1 MSTPL
6 RVGIAGLGTV
16 GAGVVKAI
24 RTNGDLLTKR
34 CGRPIEIAAVSA
46 RDRAKDRGV
55 SIDGLTWHDD
65 PLALA
70 SDADVDVVVELI
82 GGEAGV
88 AKQLAEDSF
97 DGGKAFVTANKALIA
112 LHGVDLSAR
121 ANAAGLALRFEA
133 AVAGGIPVIKGISE
147 GLAGN
152 RLSRAYGILNGT
164 CNYILSVMEDTGRS
178 FDDVLAEAQ
187 ELGYAEADPSF
198 DIDGIDTAHKLA
210 ILSSVAFG
218 TQIDYAGVYVEGLR
232 HITALDLEYAA
243 ELGYRVKLLGI
254 ANLSERGLEQRV
266 HPCMVSL
273 ETPIAH
279 VMGVDNAVVSEGDL
293 VGRCVYEGP
302 GAGEGPTASAVVAD
316 LVDIARGNTHPILN
330 GGPGHNQPTAVPMAD
345 HSGRYYLRLN
355 VVDRPG
361 VIAGITAVFRDEDVS
376 MESLLQRGRAPD
388 EAVTVVMTTHET
400 VEAKMLRSLSQI
412 AKLDFTTEKP
422 EMIRIEN
429 L

>member
-1 MSTPL
+1 MSAPL

-24 RTNGDLLTKR
+24 RSNSDLLTRR
-34 CGRPIEIAAVSA
+34 CGRPIEIVGVSA
-46 RDRAKDRGV
+46 RDRTKDRGV
-55 SIDGLTWHDD
+55 SLDGLAWHDN

-70 SDADVDVVVELI
+70 SDSNVDVVVEAI

-112 LHGVDLSAR
+112 LHGVDLSER
-121 ANAAGLALRFEA
+121 ANVAGLALRFEA

-152 RLSRAYGILNGT
+152 RLSRVYGILNGT
-164 CNYILSVMEDTGRS
+164 CNYILSVMEETGRS
-178 FDDVLAEAQ
+178 FGDVLLEAQ
-187 ELGYAEADPSF
+187 TLGYAEADPSF
-198 DIDGIDTAHKLA
+198 DVDGIDTAHKLA

-218 TQIDYAGVYVEGLR
+218 TQIDYSSVYVEGLR

-243 ELGYRVKLLGI
+243 ELGYRVKLLGVTS
-254 ANLSERGLEQRV
+254 LSQRGLEQRV

-273 ETPIAH
+273 ESPIAH
-279 VMGVDNAVVSEGDL
+279 VMGVDNAVVTEGDL

-316 LVDIARGNTHPILN
+316 LVDIAHGNTHLILN
-330 GGPGHNQPTAVPMAD
+330 GGSAQNQPIVVPMVD
-345 HSGRYYLRLN
+345 HAGRYYIRLN
-355 VVDRPG
+355 LVDRPG
-361 VIAGITAVFRDEDVS
+361 VIASITAVFTDEDVS

-400 VEAKMLRSLSQI
+400 VEAKMMRCLEQI
-412 AKLDFTTEKP
+412 AKFEFITEKP